1 MFDIGGWEFLL
12 IIMLA
17 LLIIGPKDLPL
28 AIRTITQWIR
38 KARALAQD
46 FQYNLDDIAT
56 QAEIDKVKTDL
67 VADTGFSDMKTEIEE
82 SLKAE
87 IDPEGDLDASIQSFR
102 NSVDNQE
109 ILEIDSSEDNMS
121 SETNSSDEARHRDVE
136 LDPTGKRNP

>member
-38 KARALAQD
+38 KARSLAQE

-87 IDPEGDLDASIQSFR
+87 IDPQGDLDASIKSFR

-109 ILEIDSSEDNMS
+109 FLDIDSSEDNMS
-121 SETNSSDEARHRDVE
+121 SETNSSEEAEQRDVE
-136 LDPTGKRNP
+136 LNPTGKRNS

>member
-28 AIRTITQWIR
+28 AIRTITQWMR
-38 KARALAQD
+38 KARSLAQE

-87 IDPEGDLDASIQSFR
+87 IDPQGDLDASIQSLC
-102 NSVDNQE
+102 NSVDKQE
-109 ILEIDSSEDNMS
+109 LLEIDSSEDNMS
-121 SETNSSDEARHRDVE
+121 SETNSSEEAERRDVD

>member
-38 KARALAQD
+38 KARSLAQE

-67 VADTGFSDMKTEIEE
+67 VADTGFSDMKTELEE
-82 SLKAE
+82 SLRAE
-87 IDPEGDLDASIQSFR
+87 IDPQGDLDASIKSLR

-109 ILEIDSSEDNMS
+109 ILEIDSSEDNMRS
-121 SETNSSDEARHRDVE
+121 VTNNSDEAERRDVDF
-136 LDPTGKRNP
+136 DPTGKRNS

>member
-38 KARALAQD
+38 KARSLAQE

-67 VADTGFSDMKTEIEE
+67 VADTGFSDMKTELEE
-82 SLKAE
+82 SLRAE
-87 IDPEGDLDASIQSFR
+87 IDPQGDLDASIKSLR

-121 SETNSSDEARHRDVE
+121 SETNSSEEAEQRDVE
-136 LDPTGKRNP
+136 LDPTGKINS

>member
-1 MFDIGGWEFLL
+1 VFDIGGWEFLL

-109 ILEIDSSEDNMS
+109 FLDIDPSEDNMS
-121 SETNSSDEARHRDVE
+121 SEINSSEEAKRRDVE
-136 LDPTGKRNP
+136 LDPSGKRNP

>member
-28 AIRTITQWIR
+28 AIRTITQWMR
-38 KARALAQD
+38 KARSLAQE

-82 SLKAE
+82 SLRAE
-87 IDPEGDLDASIQSFR
+87 IDPQGDLDASIKSLR

-121 SETNSSDEARHRDVE
+121 SETNSSDEARQRDVE
-136 LDPTGKRNP
+136 LDPTGKRNS

>member
-109 ILEIDSSEDNMS
+109 FSEIDSSEDNMS
-121 SETNSSDEARHRDVE
+121 SETNSSEEVGRKDVD

>member
-38 KARALAQD
+38 KARSLAQE

-67 VADTGFSDMKTEIEE
+67 VADTGFSDMKTELEE
-82 SLKAE
+82 SLRAE
-87 IDPEGDLDASIQSFR
+87 IDPQGDLDASIKSLR

-109 ILEIDSSEDNMS
+109 ILEIDSSEENMS
-121 SETNSSDEARHRDVE
+121 SETNSSEEAEQRDVE
-136 LDPTGKRNP
+136 LDPTGKRNS

>member
-1 MFDIGGWEFLL
+1 VFDIGGWEFLL

-38 KARALAQD
+38 KARSLAQE

-67 VADTGFSDMKTEIEE
+67 VADTGFSDMKTELEE
-82 SLKAE
+82 SLRAE
-87 IDPEGDLDASIQSFR
+87 IDPQGDLDASIKSLR

-121 SETNSSDEARHRDVE
+121 SETNSSDESGQRDVE
-136 LDPTGKRNP
+136 LDPTGKRNS

>member
-28 AIRTITQWIR
+28 AIRTISQWIR
-38 KARALAQD
+38 KARSLAQE

-67 VADTGFSDMKTEIEE
+67 VADTGFSDMKTEIEK

-87 IDPEGDLDASIQSFR
+87 IDPKGDLDASIQSFR

-109 ILEIDSSEDNMS
+109 FLEID
-121 SETNSSDEARHRDVE
+121 
-136 LDPTGKRNP
+136 

>member
-1 MFDIGGWEFLL
+1 VFDIGGWEFLL

-38 KARALAQD
+38 KARSLAQE

-87 IDPEGDLDASIQSFR
+87 IDPEGDLDASIKSLR

-121 SETNSSDEARHRDVE
+121 SETNSSEEAEQRDVE
-136 LDPTGKRNP
+136 LDPTGKRNS

>member
-1 MFDIGGWEFLL
+1 VFDIGGWEFLL

-38 KARALAQD
+38 KARSLAQE

-87 IDPEGDLDASIQSFR
+87 IDPQGDLDASIQSFR

-109 ILEIDSSEDNMS
+109 FLDIDPSEDNMS
-121 SETNSSDEARHRDVE
+121 SEINSSEEAKRRDVE
-136 LDPTGKRNP
+136 LDPSGKRNP

>member
-1 MFDIGGWEFLL
+1 VFDIGGWEFLL

-38 KARALAQD
+38 KARSLAQE

-67 VADTGFSDMKTEIEE
+67 VADTGFSDMKTELEE
-82 SLKAE
+82 SLRAE
-87 IDPEGDLDASIQSFR
+87 IDPQGDLDASIQSFR
-102 NSVDNQE
+102 NSVDNQKF
-109 ILEIDSSEDNMS
+109 LDIDPSEDNMS
-121 SETNSSDEARHRDVE
+121 SEINSSEEAKRRDVE
-136 LDPTGKRNP
+136 LDPSGKRNP

>member
-38 KARALAQD
+38 KARSLAQE

-67 VADTGFSDMKTEIEE
+67 VADTGFSDMKTELEE
-82 SLKAE
+82 SLRAE
-87 IDPEGDLDASIQSFR
+87 IDPQGDLDASIKSLR

-121 SETNSSDEARHRDVE
+121 SETNSSDEAGQRDVE
-136 LDPTGKRNP
+136 LDPTGKRNS

>member
-38 KARALAQD
+38 KARSLAQE

-87 IDPEGDLDASIQSFR
+87 IDPQGDLDASIKSLR

-121 SETNSSDEARHRDVE
+121 SETNSSDESGQRDVE
-136 LDPTGKRNP
+136 LDPTGKRNS

>member
-38 KARALAQD
+38 KARSLAQE

-67 VADTGFSDMKTEIEE
+67 VADTGFSDMKTELEE
-82 SLKAE
+82 SLRAE
-87 IDPEGDLDASIQSFR
+87 IDPQGDLDASIKSLR

-121 SETNSSDEARHRDVE
+121 SETNSSEGAEQRDVE
-136 LDPTGKRNP
+136 LDPTGKRNS

>member
-28 AIRTITQWIR
+28 AIRTITHWIR
-38 KARALAQD
+38 KARSLAEE
-46 FQYNLDDIAT
+46 FRYNLDDIAT

-67 VADTGFSDMKTEIEE
+67 VADTGFSDMKTEIED

-87 IDPEGDLDASIQSFR
+87 IDPQSDLDTSIQSFG
-102 NSVDNQE
+102 NSIDNHE
-109 ILEIDSSEDNMS
+109 SLNISSEDNRS
-121 SETNSSDEARHRDVE
+121 SQTDSLEEAEQKNVD
-136 LDPTGKRNP
+136 LDPTGQRNP

>member
-12 IIMLA
+12 IVMLA

-28 AIRTITQWIR
+28 AIRTITHWIR
-38 KARALAQD
+38 KARSLAEE
-46 FQYNLDDIAT
+46 FRYNLDDIAT

-87 IDPEGDLDASIQSFR
+87 IDPQGDLDTLIQSSR
-102 NSVDNQE
+102 NSIDNHGSLN
-109 ILEIDSSEDNMS
+109 ITLSEDDRS
-121 SETNSSDEARHRDVE
+121 SQTDNLEEAEQKDVD
-136 LDPTGKRNP
+136 LDSTGKKSP

>member
-28 AIRTITQWIR
+28 AIRTITHWIR
-38 KARALAQD
+38 KARSLAEE
-46 FQYNLDDIAT
+46 FRYNLDDIAT

-82 SLKAE
+82 SFKAE
-87 IDPEGDLDASIQSFR
+87 TDPHGDLDTSIQSSR
-102 NSVDNQE
+102 NSIDNHE
-109 ILEIDSSEDNMS
+109 PLDIASSEDICS
-121 SETNSSDEARHRDVE
+121 SQTDSLEEAEQKDVD
-136 LDPTGKRNP
+136 LDSTGKRSP

>member
-38 KARALAQD
+38 KARSLAQE

-67 VADTGFSDMKTEIEE
+67 VADTGFSDMKTEIEK

-87 IDPEGDLDASIQSFR
+87 IDPQGDLDASIQSFR

-121 SETNSSDEARHRDVE
+121 SETNSSEEAERKDVD

>member
-38 KARALAQD
+38 KARSLAQE

-67 VADTGFSDMKTEIEE
+67 VADTGFSAMKTEIEE
-82 SLKAE
+82 TLKAE
-87 IDPEGDLDASIQSFR
+87 IDPQGNLDASIQSFR

-109 ILEIDSSEDNMS
+109 FLEIDSSEENMS
-121 SETNSSDEARHRDVE
+121 SETNSSEEAGLKDVD
-136 LDPTGKRNP
+136 LDSTGKRNS

>member
-38 KARALAQD
+38 KARSLAQE

-87 IDPEGDLDASIQSFR
+87 IDPQGDLDASIQSFR

-109 ILEIDSSEDNMS
+109 FLDIDPSEDNMS
-121 SETNSSDEARHRDVE
+121 SEINSSEEAKRRDVE
-136 LDPTGKRNP
+136 LDPSGKRNP

>member
-38 KARALAQD
+38 KARSLAQE

-67 VADTGFSDMKTEIEE
+67 VADTGFSDMKTELEE
-82 SLKAE
+82 SLRAE
-87 IDPEGDLDASIQSFR
+87 IDPQGDLDASIKSLR

-121 SETNSSDEARHRDVE
+121 SETNSSDESGQRDVE
-136 LDPTGKRNP
+136 LDPTGKRNS

>member
-1 MFDIGGWEFLL
+1 VFDIGGWEFLL

-38 KARALAQD
+38 KARSLAQE

-67 VADTGFSDMKTEIEE
+67 VADTGFSDMKTELEE
-82 SLKAE
+82 SLRAE
-87 IDPEGDLDASIQSFR
+87 IDPQGDLDASIKSLR

-121 SETNSSDEARHRDVE
+121 SERNSSEEADRRDVD

>member
-1 MFDIGGWEFLL
+1 VFDIGGWEFLL

-38 KARALAQD
+38 KARSLAQE

-67 VADTGFSDMKTEIEE
+67 VADTGFSDMKTELEE
-82 SLKAE
+82 SLRAE
-87 IDPEGDLDASIQSFR
+87 IDPQGDLDASIKSLR

-121 SETNSSDEARHRDVE
+121 SETNSSEGAEQRDVE
-136 LDPTGKRNP
+136 LDPTGKRNS

>member
-28 AIRTITQWIR
+28 AIRTITHWIR
-38 KARALAQD
+38 KARSLAEE
-46 FQYNLDDIAT
+46 FRYNLDDIAT

-67 VADTGFSDMKTEIEE
+67 VADTGFSDMKTEIED

-87 IDPEGDLDASIQSFR
+87 IDPQSDLDTSIQSFG
-102 NSVDNQE
+102 NSIVSRGYKYLTIFN
-109 ILEIDSSEDNMS
+109 
-121 SETNSSDEARHRDVE
+121 
-136 LDPTGKRNP
+136 

>member
-1 MFDIGGWEFLL
+1 VFDIGGWEFLL

-38 KARALAQD
+38 KARSLAQE

-67 VADTGFSDMKTEIEE
+67 VADTGFSDMKTELEE
-82 SLKAE
+82 SLRAE
-87 IDPEGDLDASIQSFR
+87 IDPQGDLDASIKSLR

-121 SETNSSDEARHRDVE
+121 FETNSSEGAEQRDVE
-136 LDPTGKRNP
+136 LDPTGKRNS

>member
-38 KARALAQD
+38 KARSLAQE

-82 SLKAE
+82 SLRAE
-87 IDPEGDLDASIQSFR
+87 IDPQGDLDASIKSLR

-121 SETNSSDEARHRDVE
+121 SETNSSEEAERRDVD

>member
-28 AIRTITQWIR
+28 AIRTISQWIR
-38 KARALAQD
+38 KARSLAQE

-67 VADTGFSDMKTEIEE
+67 VADTGLSDIKTEIEE

-87 IDPEGDLDASIQSFR
+87 IDPQGDLDASIQSLR
-102 NSVDNQE
+102 NPAEHQE
-109 ILEIDSSEDNMS
+109 SLDIDSPEDNMS
-121 SETNSSDEARHRDVE
+121 FETDNSEEAERKDVE
-136 LDPTGKRNP
+136 LDPSGKRSP

>member
-38 KARALAQD
+38 KARSLAQE

-82 SLKAE
+82 TLKAE
-87 IDPEGDLDASIQSFR
+87 IDPQGNLDASIQSFR

-109 ILEIDSSEDNMS
+109 FLEIDSSEENMS
-121 SETNSSDEARHRDVE
+121 SETNSSEEAGLKDV
-136 LDPTGKRNP
+136 DFDSTGKSNS